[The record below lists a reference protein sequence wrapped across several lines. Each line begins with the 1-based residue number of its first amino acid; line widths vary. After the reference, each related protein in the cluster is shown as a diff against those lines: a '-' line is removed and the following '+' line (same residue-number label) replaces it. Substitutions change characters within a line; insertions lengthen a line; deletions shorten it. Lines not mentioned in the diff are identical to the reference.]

1 MKERTQET
9 AIVPSTQPTAEVIP
23 ERTARLVEK
32 SFAETQFAERSA
44 IARFKDGKSR

>member
-32 SFAETQFAERSA
+32 SLEKETSLCE
-44 IARFKDGKSR
+44 